1 MERITMSID
10 EALAKEFDALIQ
22 KRGYGSRSEAMR
34 DLLRR
39 EVESDRVKWEV
50 RSHCVASL
58 SYVYNHHLRDLAE
71 RLTATQH
78 EHHDLVVSTM
88 HVHLDHEHCLET
100 VVLNGSTAAVKSFAD
115 RIKSERGVRHAAI
128 NLITVEPGDKHLG
141 AGAHQH
147 RGHMHLIPR
156 S

>member
-10 EALAKEFDALIQ
+10 EALAKQFDTLIA

-39 EVESDRVKWEV
+39 EVESDRIKYDA
-50 RSHCVASL
+50 RAHCVASL
-58 SYVYNHHLRDLAE
+58 SYVYNHHQRALAE
-71 RLTATQH
+71 RLTAAQH

-100 VVLNGSTAAVKSFAD
+100 TVLKGSTAAVCGIAD
-115 RIKSERGVRHAAI
+115 RIKAERGVRHAAI
-128 NLITVEPGDKHLG
+128 NLVTVETGDEHVLP
-141 AGAHQH
+141 GAHRH

>member
-10 EALAKEFDALIQ
+10 EALAKEFDVLIA

-39 EVESDRVKWEV
+39 EVESDRIKYET
-50 RSHCVASL
+50 RAYCVASL
-58 SYVYNHHLRDLAE
+58 SYVYNHHQRDLAE
-71 RLTATQH
+71 RLTAAQH
-78 EHHDLVVSTM
+78 EHHDLVVATM

-100 VVLNGSTAAVKSFAD
+100 TVLKGPASAVRRIAD
-115 RIKSERGVRHAAI
+115 RIKAERGVRHAAI
-128 NLITVEPGDKHLG
+128 NLVTVDTGDKHFLP
-141 AGAHQH
+141 GAHH
-147 RGHMHLIPR
+147 HHGHMHLIPR